1 MIHVHFEISSF
12 DYFLGV
18 RFKELCNT
26 YYAYIYKNTIVEA
39 QEKIEKTTE
48 KFNSYLQ
55 IST

>member
-1 MIHVHFEISSF
+1 MIPVHFEISSY
-12 DYFLGV
+12 DYYLGGS
-18 RFKELCNT
+18 FEEMCKT